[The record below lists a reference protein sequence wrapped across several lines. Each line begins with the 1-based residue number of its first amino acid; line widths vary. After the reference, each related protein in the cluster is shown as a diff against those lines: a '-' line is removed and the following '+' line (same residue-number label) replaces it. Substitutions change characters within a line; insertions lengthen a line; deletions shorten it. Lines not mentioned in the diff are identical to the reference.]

1 MSKPVVEVHIRAIG
15 ATSGGCAVFLG
26 NEDKVFVMFVDQS
39 VGMAITMFMQG
50 IKKERPLTHDLIANI
65 LRALGAK
72 IERVI
77 INDLKSGTY
86 FARLVLSAENESQ
99 QKKIIEIDAR
109 PSDCIAMATAQRAP
123 IYVSL
128 DVWDEV
134 EDMTEEFRKMQEE
147 GSCTGKRAT
156 RKRIRRKWWSGRHIS
171 FFRPVRLISSKTRV
185 PLGRL
190 KRWSATKC
198 LQVAVQAEQSRICQH
213 AIAQSLSCLSPVPG
227 LLGKDSSGVLAGGRE
242 NISWEKPELLF
253 GSHRMPNQTGS
264 LLQRN
269 GPVPGIH
276 FFRTLGWAC
285 FSLRNRPFSGSKYS
299 FRKTKF
305 NLFEADEVN

>member
-50 IKKERPLTHDLIANI
+50 MKKERPLTHDLIANI

-77 INDLKSGTY
+77 VNDLKRGTY

-147 GSCTGKRAT
+147 GSHREE
-156 RKRIRRKWWSGRHIS
+156 SD
-171 FFRPVRLISSKTRV
+171 
-185 PLGRL
+185 
-190 KRWSATKC
+190 
-198 LQVAVQAEQSRICQH
+198 EEE
-213 AIAQSLSCLSPVPG
+213 
-227 LLGKDSSGVLAGGRE
+227 DS
-242 NISWEKPELLF
+242 
-253 GSHRMPNQTGS
+253 
-264 LLQRN
+264 
-269 GPVPGIH
+269 
-276 FFRTLGWAC
+276 
-285 FSLRNRPFSGSKYS
+285 
-299 FRKTKF
+299 
-305 NLFEADEVN
+305 